1 VKADYAKKVNSGEL
15 VPMGKISYV
24 DFIPNK
30 DIPKMLE
37 LLQEVTQGIS
47 PQVATQKATID
58 IPNPPLAA
66 PKTATPAQA
75 PPATT

>member
-1 VKADYAKKVNSGEL
+1 MKADYTKRVDSGEL
-15 VPMGKISYV
+15 VPTGSMFYV